1 MDYVKNC
8 ACGEVACVSK
18 PLFGRRVI
26 KTDETEVTPG
36 NVVAILR
43 KALLTHWKN
52 RSEIEYLW
60 QYYRGRQPVLSRKKD
75 VRPEIKNMIVENRAN
90 EIVSFKSGYLMGEP
104 LQYVSRGNGENLADA
119 INQLNEFVFAEEKPA
134 KDKEL
139 ADWFHICGTSFR
151 MVLPDEKGEED
162 DAPFEIYTLDPRNTF
177 VVYHNG
183 LGNKPL
189 LGVKYVVDEN
199 GIVHYSCYSDH
210 EYFEIVENKVVS
222 YDTHILG
229 DIPII
234 EYPLNI
240 ARIGAFELVI
250 PLLDAINLTDSN
262 RLDGV
267 EQFIQAL
274 MLFHNVDIS
283 SEDYKKLREEGAIKF
298 KDIDPQLKAEVSYLI
313 NNLNQGETQ
322 TLVDHL
328 YQTVLTICGMPNRN
342 GGSSTSDT
350 GSAVIMRDG
359 WSAAEARAKD
369 SELMFKKA
377 ERVFLRLILNI
388 CHTLT
393 GMDLK
398 VCNIEI
404 RFTRRNYENI
414 LQKAQVLDTML
425 KNDKIHPRLAFEH
438 CGLFVDSD
446 LAYTLSAEYAEEQE
460 RKAQEQLEQQMKLK
474 QQGGNDNDP
483 DNHKGNGSAGGNN
496 PQARKPG
503 GNPD

>member
-1 MDYVKNC
+1 MVEPYLHLN
-8 ACGEVACVSK
+8 
-18 PLFGRRVI
+18 GRRMI
-26 KTDETEVTPG
+26 LTDETEVNIG
-36 NVVAILR
+36 NVVQILR
-43 KALLTHWKN
+43 KALPYHWKN
-52 RSEIEYLW
+52 RSEISYLW
-60 QYYRGRQPVLSRKKD
+60 SYYKGRQPILNRVKE
-75 VRPEIKNMIVENRAN
+75 VRPEITNKIVENRAN

-104 LQYVSRGNGENLADA
+104 LQYVSRGNAENIANA

-151 MVLPDEKGEED
+151 MVLPDEMAGED
-162 DAPFEIYTLDPRNTF
+162 DESPFEIYTLDPRNTF
-177 VVYHNG
+177 VVYNNG
-183 LGNKPL
+183 LGNKPI

-199 GIVHYSCYSDH
+199 GVVHYSCYSDH
-210 EYFEIVENKVVS
+210 EYFEIVESEVVS

-229 DIPII
+229 EIPII
-234 EYPLNI
+234 EYPLNM

-283 SEDYKKLREEGAIKF
+283 SEDFDELRERGAIKF
-298 KDIDPQLKAEVSYLI
+298 KDIDPQLKAEINYLVS
-313 NNLNQGETQ
+313 NLNQGETQ
-322 TLVDHL
+322 TLVDHM

-369 SELMFKKA
+369 SELMFKKS
-377 ERVFLRLILNI
+377 ERIFLKVVLNI
-388 CHTLT
+388 CRTLAD
-393 GMDLK
+393 MDLK
-398 VCNIEI
+398 VCNVEI

-414 LQKAQVLDTML
+414 LQKAQVLDLML
-425 KNDKIHPRLAFEH
+425 KNNKIHPRLAFEH

-460 RKAQEQLEQQMKLK
+460 QKAQELFEQQQRMK
-474 QQGGNDNDP
+474 QEGNDDDSGN
-483 DNHKGNGSAGGNN
+483 NEGNGGADGKSAETREQSGNT
-496 PQARKPG
+496 
-503 GNPD
+503 D

>member
-1 MDYVKNC
+1 MVEPYLHLN
-8 ACGEVACVSK
+8 
-18 PLFGRRVI
+18 GRRMI
-26 KTDETEVTPG
+26 LTDETEVNIG
-36 NVVAILR
+36 NVVQILR
-43 KALLTHWKN
+43 KALPYHWKN
-52 RSEIEYLW
+52 RSEISYLW
-60 QYYRGRQPVLSRKKD
+60 SYYKGRQPILNRVKE
-75 VRPEIKNMIVENRAN
+75 VRPEITNKIVENRAN

-104 LQYVSRGNGENLADA
+104 LQYVSRGNAENIADA

-151 MVLPDEKGEED
+151 MVLPDEMAGED
-162 DAPFEIYTLDPRNTF
+162 DESPFEIYTLDPRNTF
-177 VVYHNG
+177 VVYNNG
-183 LGNKPL
+183 LGNKPI

-199 GIVHYSCYSDH
+199 GVVHYSCYSNR
-210 EYFEIVENKVVS
+210 EYFEIVESKVVS

-229 DIPII
+229 EIPII
-234 EYPLNI
+234 EYPLNM

-283 SEDYKKLREEGAIKF
+283 SEDFDELRERGAIKF
-298 KDIDPQLKAEVSYLI
+298 KDIDPQLKAEINYLVS
-313 NNLNQGETQ
+313 NLNQGETQ
-322 TLVDHL
+322 TLVDHM

-369 SELMFKKA
+369 SELMFKKS
-377 ERVFLRLILNI
+377 ERIFLKVVLNI
-388 CHTLT
+388 CRTLAN
-393 GMDLK
+393 MDLK
-398 VCNIEI
+398 VCNVEI

-414 LQKAQVLDTML
+414 LQKAQVLDLML
-425 KNDKIHPRLAFEH
+425 KNNKIHPRLAFEH

-460 RKAQEQLEQQMKLK
+460 QKAQELFEQQQRMK
-474 QQGGNDNDP
+474 QEGNDDDSGN
-483 DNHKGNGSAGGNN
+483 NEGNGGADGKSAETREQSGNT
-496 PQARKPG
+496 
-503 GNPD
+503 D

>member
-1 MDYVKNC
+1 MVEPYLHLN
-8 ACGEVACVSK
+8 
-18 PLFGRRVI
+18 GRRMI
-26 KTDETEVTPG
+26 LTDETEVNIG
-36 NVVAILR
+36 NVVQILR
-43 KALLTHWKN
+43 KALPYHWKN
-52 RSEIEYLW
+52 RSEISYLW
-60 QYYRGRQPVLSRKKD
+60 SYYKGRQPILNRVKE
-75 VRPEIKNMIVENRAN
+75 VRPEITNKIVENRAN

-104 LQYVSRGNGENLADA
+104 LQYVSRGNAENIADA

-151 MVLPDEKGEED
+151 MVLPDEMAGED
-162 DAPFEIYTLDPRNTF
+162 DESPFEIYTLDPRNTF
-177 VVYHNG
+177 VVYNNG
-183 LGNKPL
+183 LGNKPI

-199 GIVHYSCYSDH
+199 GVVHYSCYSDH
-210 EYFEIVENKVVS
+210 EYFEIVESKVIS

-229 DIPII
+229 EIPII
-234 EYPLNI
+234 EYPLNM

-283 SEDYKKLREEGAIKF
+283 SKDFDELRERGAIKF
-298 KDIDPQLKAEVSYLI
+298 KDIDPQLKAEINYLVS
-313 NNLNQGETQ
+313 NLNQGETQ
-322 TLVDHL
+322 TLVDHM

-369 SELMFKKA
+369 SELMFKKS
-377 ERVFLRLILNI
+377 ERIFLKVVLNI
-388 CHTLT
+388 CRTLAN
-393 GMDLK
+393 MDLK
-398 VCNIEI
+398 VCNVEI

-414 LQKAQVLDTML
+414 LQKAQVLDLML
-425 KNDKIHPRLAFEH
+425 KNNKIHPRLAFEH

-460 RKAQEQLEQQMKLK
+460 QKAQELFEQQQRMK
-474 QQGGNDNDP
+474 QEGNDDDSGN
-483 DNHKGNGSAGGNN
+483 NEGNGGADGKSAETREQSGNT
-496 PQARKPG
+496 
-503 GNPD
+503 D

>member
-1 MDYVKNC
+1 M
-8 ACGEVACVSK
+8 GM
-18 PLFGRRVI
+18 PLFGRRI
-26 KTDETEVTPG
+26 IRTDETEITQD
-36 NVVAILR
+36 NVVSVLR
-43 KALLTHWKN
+43 RALLVHWKN
-52 RSEIEYLW
+52 RNEIQYLW
-60 QYYRGRQPVLSRKKD
+60 HYYRGRQPILSRQKD
-75 VRPEIKNMIVENRAN
+75 VRPEINNMIVENRAN

-139 ADWFHICGTSFR
+139 TDWFHICGTSYR
-151 MVLPDEKGEED
+151 MVLPDEQGRED
-162 DAPFEIYTLDPRNTF
+162 EAPFEIYTLDPRNTF

-183 LGNKPL
+183 LGEKPV
-189 LGVKYVVDEN
+189 LGVKYVVDSN
-199 GIVHYSCYSDH
+199 GKTHYSCYSDH
-210 EYFEIVENKVVS
+210 EYFEIVESQIIKHG
-222 YDTHILG
+222 THILG

-240 ARIGAFELVI
+240 ARIGAFELVL

-283 SEDYKKLREEGAIKF
+283 SDDYQRLREEGAIKF
-298 KDIDPQLKAEVSYLI
+298 KDIDAQMKAEVSYLT
-313 NNLNQGETQ
+313 NTLNQGETQ
-322 TLVDHL
+322 NLVDHL

-369 SELMFKKA
+369 SELMFKKS
-377 ERVFLRLILNI
+377 ERRFLRLVLNI
-388 CHTLT
+388 CHTLS

-425 KNDKIHPRLAFEH
+425 RNEKIHPRLAFEH

-446 LAYTLSAEYAEEQE
+446 LAYILSEEYAREQE
-460 RKAQEQLEQQMKLK
+460 RKAQQQFEQQQLALK
-474 QQGGNDNDP
+474 QQGGDSNEAAAHIRDD
-483 DNHKGNGSAGGNN
+483 KGNRS
-496 PQARKPG
+496 
-503 GNPD
+503 PD

>member
-1 MDYVKNC
+1 MVEPYLHLN
-8 ACGEVACVSK
+8 
-18 PLFGRRVI
+18 GRRMI
-26 KTDETEVTPG
+26 LTDETEVNIG
-36 NVVAILR
+36 NVVQILR
-43 KALLTHWKN
+43 KALPYHWKN
-52 RSEIEYLW
+52 RTEISYLW
-60 QYYRGRQPVLSRKKD
+60 SYYKGRQPILDRVKE
-75 VRPEIKNMIVENRAN
+75 VRPEITNKIVENRAN

-104 LQYVSRGNGENLADA
+104 LQYVSRGNAENIADA

-151 MVLPDEKGEED
+151 MVLPDEMAGED
-162 DAPFEIYTLDPRNTF
+162 DESPFEIYTLDPRNTF
-177 VVYHNG
+177 VVYNNG
-183 LGNKPL
+183 LGNKPI

-199 GIVHYSCYSDH
+199 GVVHYSCYSDR
-210 EYFEIVENKVVS
+210 EYFEIVESKVVS

-229 DIPII
+229 EIPII
-234 EYPLNI
+234 EYPLNM

-283 SEDYKKLREEGAIKF
+283 SEDFDELRERGAIKF
-298 KDIDPQLKAEVSYLI
+298 KDIDPQLKAEINYLVS
-313 NNLNQGETQ
+313 NLNQGETQ
-322 TLVDHL
+322 TLVDHM

-369 SELMFKKA
+369 SELMFKKS
-377 ERVFLRLILNI
+377 ERIFLKVVLNI
-388 CHTLT
+388 CRTLAD
-393 GMDLK
+393 MDLK
-398 VCNIEI
+398 VCNVEI

-414 LQKAQVLDTML
+414 LQKAQVLDLML
-425 KNDKIHPRLAFEH
+425 KNNKIHPRLAFEH

-460 RKAQEQLEQQMKLK
+460 QKAQELFEQQQRMK
-474 QQGGNDNDP
+474 QEGNDDDSGN
-483 DNHKGNGSAGGNN
+483 NEGNGGADGKSAETREQSGNT
-496 PQARKPG
+496 
-503 GNPD
+503 D

>member
-1 MDYVKNC
+1 MVEPYLHLN
-8 ACGEVACVSK
+8 
-18 PLFGRRVI
+18 GRRMI
-26 KTDETEVTPG
+26 LTDETEVNIG
-36 NVVAILR
+36 NVVQILR
-43 KALLTHWKN
+43 KALPYHWKN
-52 RSEIEYLW
+52 RSEISYLW
-60 QYYRGRQPVLSRKKD
+60 SYYKGRQPILNRVKE
-75 VRPEIKNMIVENRAN
+75 VRPEITNKIVENRAN

-104 LQYVSRGNGENLADA
+104 LQYVSRGNAENIADG

-151 MVLPDEKGEED
+151 MVLPDEMAGED
-162 DAPFEIYTLDPRNTF
+162 DESPFEIYTLDPRNTF
-177 VVYHNG
+177 VVYNNG
-183 LGNKPL
+183 LGNKPI

-199 GIVHYSCYSDH
+199 GVVHYSCYSDH
-210 EYFEIVENKVVS
+210 EYFEIVESKVVS

-229 DIPII
+229 EIPII
-234 EYPLNI
+234 EYPLNM

-283 SEDYKKLREEGAIKF
+283 SEDFDELRERGAIKF
-298 KDIDPQLKAEVSYLI
+298 KDIDPQLKAEINYLVS
-313 NNLNQGETQ
+313 NLNQGETQ
-322 TLVDHL
+322 TLVDHM

-369 SELMFKKA
+369 SELMFKKS
-377 ERVFLRLILNI
+377 ERIFLKVVLNI
-388 CHTLT
+388 CRTLAD
-393 GMDLK
+393 MDLK
-398 VCNIEI
+398 VCNVEI

-414 LQKAQVLDTML
+414 LQKAQVLDLML
-425 KNDKIHPRLAFEH
+425 KNNKIHPRLAFEH

-460 RKAQEQLEQQMKLK
+460 QKAQELFEQQQRMK
-474 QQGGNDNDP
+474 QEGNDDDSGN
-483 DNHKGNGSAGGNN
+483 NEGNGGADGKSAETREQSGNT
-496 PQARKPG
+496 
-503 GNPD
+503 D

>member
-1 MDYVKNC
+1 MVEPYLHLN
-8 ACGEVACVSK
+8 
-18 PLFGRRVI
+18 GRRMI
-26 KTDETEVTPG
+26 LTDETEVNIG
-36 NVVAILR
+36 NVVQILR
-43 KALLTHWKN
+43 KALPYHWKN
-52 RSEIEYLW
+52 RSEISYLW
-60 QYYRGRQPVLSRKKD
+60 SYYKGRQPILNRVKE
-75 VRPEIKNMIVENRAN
+75 VRPEITNKIVENRAN

-104 LQYVSRGNGENLADA
+104 LQYVSRGNAENIADA
-119 INQLNEFVFAEEKPA
+119 INQLNEFVFAEEKSA

-151 MVLPDEKGEED
+151 MVLPDEMAGED
-162 DAPFEIYTLDPRNTF
+162 DESPFEIYTLDPRNTF
-177 VVYHNG
+177 VVYNNG
-183 LGNKPL
+183 LGNKPI

-199 GIVHYSCYSDH
+199 GVVHYSCYSDH
-210 EYFEIVENKVVS
+210 EYFEIVESKVVS

-229 DIPII
+229 EIPII
-234 EYPLNI
+234 EYPLNM

-283 SEDYKKLREEGAIKF
+283 SEDFDELRERGAIKF
-298 KDIDPQLKAEVSYLI
+298 KDIDPQLKAEINYLVS
-313 NNLNQGETQ
+313 NLNQGETQ
-322 TLVDHL
+322 TLVDHM

-369 SELMFKKA
+369 SELMFKKS
-377 ERVFLRLILNI
+377 ERIFLKVVLNI
-388 CHTLT
+388 CRTLAD
-393 GMDLK
+393 MDLK
-398 VCNIEI
+398 VCNVEI

-414 LQKAQVLDTML
+414 LQKAQVLDLML
-425 KNDKIHPRLAFEH
+425 KNNKIHPRLAFEH

-460 RKAQEQLEQQMKLK
+460 QKAQELFEQQQRMK
-474 QQGGNDNDP
+474 QEGNDDDSGN
-483 DNHKGNGSAGGNN
+483 NEGNGGADGKSAETREQSGNI
-496 PQARKPG
+496 
-503 GNPD
+503 D

>member
-1 MDYVKNC
+1 MVEPYLHLN
-8 ACGEVACVSK
+8 
-18 PLFGRRVI
+18 GRRMI
-26 KTDETEVTPG
+26 LTDETEVNIG
-36 NVVAILR
+36 NVVQILR
-43 KALLTHWKN
+43 KALPYHWKN
-52 RSEIEYLW
+52 RSEISYLW
-60 QYYRGRQPVLSRKKD
+60 SYYKGRQPILNRVKE
-75 VRPEIKNMIVENRAN
+75 VRPEITNKIVENRAN

-104 LQYVSRGNGENLADA
+104 LQYVSRGNAENIADA

-151 MVLPDEKGEED
+151 MVLPDEMAGED
-162 DAPFEIYTLDPRNTF
+162 DESPFEIYTLDPRNTF
-177 VVYHNG
+177 VVYNNG
-183 LGNKPL
+183 LGSKPI

-199 GIVHYSCYSDH
+199 GVVHYSCYSDH
-210 EYFEIVENKVVS
+210 EYFEIVESKVVS

-229 DIPII
+229 EIPII
-234 EYPLNI
+234 EYPLNM

-283 SEDYKKLREEGAIKF
+283 SEDFDELQERGAIKF
-298 KDIDPQLKAEVSYLI
+298 KDIDPQLKAEINYLVS
-313 NNLNQGETQ
+313 NLNQGETQ
-322 TLVDHL
+322 TLVDHM

-369 SELMFKKA
+369 SELMFKKS
-377 ERVFLRLILNI
+377 ERIFLKVVLNI
-388 CHTLT
+388 CRTLAD
-393 GMDLK
+393 MDLK
-398 VCNIEI
+398 VCNVEI

-414 LQKAQVLDTML
+414 LQKAQVLDLML
-425 KNDKIHPRLAFEH
+425 KNNKIHPRLAFEH

-460 RKAQEQLEQQMKLK
+460 QKAQELFEQQQRMK
-474 QQGGNDNDP
+474 QEGNDDDSGN
-483 DNHKGNGSAGGNN
+483 NEGNGGADGKSAETREQSGNT
-496 PQARKPG
+496 
-503 GNPD
+503 D

>member
-1 MDYVKNC
+1 MVEPYLHLN
-8 ACGEVACVSK
+8 
-18 PLFGRRVI
+18 GRRMI
-26 KTDETEVTPG
+26 LTDETEVNIG
-36 NVVAILR
+36 NVVQILR
-43 KALLTHWKN
+43 KALPYHWKN
-52 RSEIEYLW
+52 RSEISYLW
-60 QYYRGRQPVLSRKKD
+60 SYYKGRQPILNRVKE
-75 VRPEIKNMIVENRAN
+75 VRPEITNKIVENRAN

-104 LQYVSRGNGENLADA
+104 LQYVSRGNAENIADA

-151 MVLPDEKGEED
+151 MVLPDEMAGED
-162 DAPFEIYTLDPRNTF
+162 DESPFEIYTLDPRNTF
-177 VVYHNG
+177 VVYNNG
-183 LGNKPL
+183 LGNKPI

-199 GIVHYSCYSDH
+199 GVVHYSCYSDH
-210 EYFEIVENKVVS
+210 EYFEIVESKVVS

-229 DIPII
+229 EIPII
-234 EYPLNI
+234 EYPLNM

-283 SEDYKKLREEGAIKF
+283 SEDFDELRERGAIKF
-298 KDIDPQLKAEVSYLI
+298 KDIDPQLKAEINYLVS
-313 NNLNQGETQ
+313 NLNQGETQ
-322 TLVDHL
+322 TLVDHM

-369 SELMFKKA
+369 SELMFKKS
-377 ERVFLRLILNI
+377 ERIFLKVVLNI
-388 CHTLT
+388 CRTL
-393 GMDLK
+393 GNMDLK
-398 VCNIEI
+398 VCNVEI

-414 LQKAQVLDTML
+414 LQKAQVLDLML
-425 KNDKIHPRLAFEH
+425 KNNKIHPRLAFEH

-460 RKAQEQLEQQMKLK
+460 QKAQELFEQQQRMK
-474 QQGGNDNDP
+474 QEGNDDDSGN
-483 DNHKGNGSAGGNN
+483 NEGNGGADGKSAETREQSGNT
-496 PQARKPG
+496 
-503 GNPD
+503 D

>member
-1 MDYVKNC
+1 MVEPYLHLN
-8 ACGEVACVSK
+8 
-18 PLFGRRVI
+18 GRRMI
-26 KTDETEVTPG
+26 LTDETEVNIG
-36 NVVAILR
+36 NVVQILR
-43 KALLTHWKN
+43 KALPYHWKN
-52 RSEIEYLW
+52 RSEISYLW
-60 QYYRGRQPVLSRKKD
+60 SYYKGRQPILNRVKE
-75 VRPEIKNMIVENRAN
+75 VRPEITNKIVENRAN

-104 LQYVSRGNGENLADA
+104 LQYVSRGNAENIADA

-151 MVLPDEKGEED
+151 MVLPDEMAGED
-162 DAPFEIYTLDPRNTF
+162 DESPFEIYTLDPRNTF
-177 VVYHNG
+177 VVYNNG
-183 LGNKPL
+183 LGNKPI

-199 GIVHYSCYSDH
+199 GVVHYSCYSDH
-210 EYFEIVENKVVS
+210 EYFEIVESKVVS

-229 DIPII
+229 EIPII
-234 EYPLNI
+234 EYPLNM

-283 SEDYKKLREEGAIKF
+283 SEDFDELRERGAIKF
-298 KDIDPQLKAEVSYLI
+298 KDIDPQLKAEINYLVS
-313 NNLNQGETQ
+313 NLNQGETQ
-322 TLVDHL
+322 TLVDHM

-369 SELMFKKA
+369 SELMFKKS
-377 ERVFLRLILNI
+377 ERIFLKVVLNI
-388 CHTLT
+388 CRTLAD
-393 GMDLK
+393 MDLK
-398 VCNIEI
+398 VCNVEI

-414 LQKAQVLDTML
+414 LQKAQVLDLML
-425 KNDKIHPRLAFEH
+425 KNNKIHPRLAFEH

-460 RKAQEQLEQQMKLK
+460 QKAQELFEQQQRMK
-474 QQGGNDNDP
+474 QEGNDDDSGN
-483 DNHKGNGSAGGNN
+483 NKGNGGADGKSAETREQSGNT
-496 PQARKPG
+496 
-503 GNPD
+503 D

>member
-1 MDYVKNC
+1 
-8 ACGEVACVSK
+8 
-18 PLFGRRVI
+18 
-26 KTDETEVTPG
+26 
-36 NVVAILR
+36 
-43 KALLTHWKN
+43 
-52 RSEIEYLW
+52 
-60 QYYRGRQPVLSRKKD
+60 
-75 VRPEIKNMIVENRAN
+75 
-90 EIVSFKSGYLMGEP
+90 
-104 LQYVSRGNGENLADA
+104 
-119 INQLNEFVFAEEKPA
+119 
-134 KDKEL
+134 
-139 ADWFHICGTSFR
+139 
-151 MVLPDEKGEED
+151 MVLPDEDVGED
-162 DAPFEIYTLDPRNTF
+162 DDSPFEIYTLDPRNTF
-177 VVYHNG
+177 VVYNNG

-189 LGVKYVVDEN
+189 LGVKYVVDDN

-210 EYFEIVENKVVS
+210 EYFEIVESHIIKAEP
-222 YDTHILG
+222 HILG

-262 RLDGV
+262 RQDGV

-283 SEDYKKLREEGAIKF
+283 SDDYEKLREEGAIKF
-298 KDIDPQLKAEVSYLI
+298 RDIDPQLKAEVAYLTST
-313 NNLNQGETQ
+313 LNQGETQ
-322 TLVDHL
+322 TLVDHM

-342 GGSSTSDT
+342 GGTSTSDT

-369 SELMFKKA
+369 SELMFKKS
-377 ERVFLRLILNI
+377 ERIFLKLILNI
-388 CHTLT
+388 CKTLK

-414 LQKAQVLDTML
+414 LQKAQVLDLML
-425 KNDKIHPRLAFEH
+425 KNSKIHPRLAFEH

-460 RKAQEQLEQQMKLK
+460 KKAQELLEK
-474 QQGGNDNDP
+474 QNTEKEDETDDSNTD
-483 DNHKGNGSAGGNN
+483 KGNGAAGGNAA
-496 PQARKPG
+496 QARQQSG
-503 GNPD
+503 SAD

>member
-1 MDYVKNC
+1 MVEPYLHLN
-8 ACGEVACVSK
+8 
-18 PLFGRRVI
+18 GRRMI
-26 KTDETEVTPG
+26 LTDETEVNIG
-36 NVVAILR
+36 NVVQILR
-43 KALLTHWKN
+43 KALPYHWKN
-52 RSEIEYLW
+52 RSEISYLW
-60 QYYRGRQPVLSRKKD
+60 SYYKGRQPILNRVKE
-75 VRPEIKNMIVENRAN
+75 VRPEITNKIVENRAN

-104 LQYVSRGNGENLADA
+104 LQYVSRGNAENIADA

-151 MVLPDEKGEED
+151 MVLPDEMAGED
-162 DAPFEIYTLDPRNTF
+162 DESPFEIYTLDPRNTF
-177 VVYHNG
+177 VVYNNG
-183 LGNKPL
+183 LGNKPI

-199 GIVHYSCYSDH
+199 GVVHYSCYSDR
-210 EYFEIVENKVVS
+210 EYFEIVESKVVS

-229 DIPII
+229 EIPII
-234 EYPLNI
+234 EYPLNM

-283 SEDYKKLREEGAIKF
+283 SEDFDELRERGAIKF
-298 KDIDPQLKAEVSYLI
+298 KDIDPQLKAEINYLVS
-313 NNLNQGETQ
+313 NLNQGETQ
-322 TLVDHL
+322 TLVDHM

-369 SELMFKKA
+369 SELMFKKS
-377 ERVFLRLILNI
+377 ERIFLKVVLNI
-388 CHTLT
+388 CRTLAD
-393 GMDLK
+393 MDLK
-398 VCNIEI
+398 VCNVEI

-414 LQKAQVLDTML
+414 LQKAQVLDLML
-425 KNDKIHPRLAFEH
+425 KNNKIHPRLAFEH

-460 RKAQEQLEQQMKLK
+460 QKAQELFEQQQRMK
-474 QQGGNDNDP
+474 QEGNDD
-483 DNHKGNGSAGGNN
+483 DSGNN
-496 PQARKPG
+496 EENG
-503 GNPD
+503 GADGKSAETREQSGNTD

>member
-1 MDYVKNC
+1 MVEPYLHLN
-8 ACGEVACVSK
+8 
-18 PLFGRRVI
+18 GRRMI
-26 KTDETEVTPG
+26 LTDETEVNIG
-36 NVVAILR
+36 NVVQILR
-43 KALLTHWKN
+43 KALPYHWKN
-52 RSEIEYLW
+52 RSEISYLW
-60 QYYRGRQPVLSRKKD
+60 SYYKGRQPILNRVKE
-75 VRPEIKNMIVENRAN
+75 VRPEITNKIVENRAN

-104 LQYVSRGNGENLADA
+104 LQYVSRGNAENIADA

-151 MVLPDEKGEED
+151 MVLPDEMAGED
-162 DAPFEIYTLDPRNTF
+162 DESPFEIYTLDPRNTF
-177 VVYHNG
+177 VVYNNG
-183 LGNKPL
+183 LGNKPI
-189 LGVKYVVDEN
+189 LGVKYVVNEN
-199 GIVHYSCYSDH
+199 GVVHYSCYSDH
-210 EYFEIVENKVVS
+210 EYFEIVESKVVS

-229 DIPII
+229 EIPII
-234 EYPLNI
+234 EYPLNM

-283 SEDYKKLREEGAIKF
+283 SEDFDELRERGAIKF
-298 KDIDPQLKAEVSYLI
+298 KDIDPQLKAEINYLVS
-313 NNLNQGETQ
+313 NLNQGETQ
-322 TLVDHL
+322 TLVDHM

-369 SELMFKKA
+369 SELMFKKS
-377 ERVFLRLILNI
+377 ERIFLKVVLNI
-388 CHTLT
+388 CRTLAD
-393 GMDLK
+393 MDLK
-398 VCNIEI
+398 VCNVEI

-414 LQKAQVLDTML
+414 LQKAQVLDLML
-425 KNDKIHPRLAFEH
+425 KNNKIHPRLAFEH

-460 RKAQEQLEQQMKLK
+460 QKAQELFEQQQRMK
-474 QQGGNDNDP
+474 QEGNDDDSGN
-483 DNHKGNGSAGGNN
+483 NEGNGGADGKSAETREQSGNI
-496 PQARKPG
+496 
-503 GNPD
+503 D

>member
-1 MDYVKNC
+1 MVEPYLHLN
-8 ACGEVACVSK
+8 
-18 PLFGRRVI
+18 GRRMI
-26 KTDETEVTPG
+26 LTDETEVNIG
-36 NVVAILR
+36 NVVQILR
-43 KALLTHWKN
+43 KALPYHWKN
-52 RSEIEYLW
+52 RSEISYLW
-60 QYYRGRQPVLSRKKD
+60 SYYKGRQPILNRVKK
-75 VRPEIKNMIVENRAN
+75 VRPEITNKIVENRAN

-104 LQYVSRGNGENLADA
+104 LQYVSRGNAENIADA

-151 MVLPDEKGEED
+151 MVLPDEMAGED
-162 DAPFEIYTLDPRNTF
+162 DESPFEIYTLDPRNTF
-177 VVYHNG
+177 VVYNNG
-183 LGNKPL
+183 LGSKPI

-199 GIVHYSCYSDH
+199 GVVHYSCYSDH
-210 EYFEIVENKVVS
+210 EYFEIVESKVVS

-229 DIPII
+229 EIPII

-283 SEDYKKLREEGAIKF
+283 SEDFDELRERGAIKF
-298 KDIDPQLKAEVSYLI
+298 KDIDPQLKAEINYLVS
-313 NNLNQGETQ
+313 NLNQGETQ
-322 TLVDHL
+322 TLVDHM

-369 SELMFKKA
+369 SELMFKKS
-377 ERVFLRLILNI
+377 ERIFLKVVLNI
-388 CHTLT
+388 CRTLAD
-393 GMDLK
+393 MDLK
-398 VCNIEI
+398 VCNVEI

-414 LQKAQVLDTML
+414 LQKAQVLDLML
-425 KNDKIHPRLAFEH
+425 KNNKIHPRLAFEH

-460 RKAQEQLEQQMKLK
+460 QKAQELFEQQQRMK
-474 QQGGNDNDP
+474 QEGNDDDSGN
-483 DNHKGNGSAGGNN
+483 NEGNGGADGKSAETREQSGNT
-496 PQARKPG
+496 
-503 GNPD
+503 D

>member
-1 MDYVKNC
+1 MVEPYLHLN
-8 ACGEVACVSK
+8 
-18 PLFGRRVI
+18 GRRMI
-26 KTDETEVTPG
+26 LTDETEVNIG
-36 NVVAILR
+36 NVVQILR
-43 KALLTHWKN
+43 KALPYHWKN
-52 RSEIEYLW
+52 RSEISYLW
-60 QYYRGRQPVLSRKKD
+60 SYYKGRQPILNRVKE
-75 VRPEIKNMIVENRAN
+75 VRPEITNKIVENRAN

-104 LQYVSRGNGENLADA
+104 LQYVSRGNAENIADA

-151 MVLPDEKGEED
+151 MVLPDEMAGED
-162 DAPFEIYTLDPRNTF
+162 DESPFEIYTLDPRNTF
-177 VVYHNG
+177 VVYNNG
-183 LGNKPL
+183 LGSKPI
-189 LGVKYVVDEN
+189 LGVKYVEDEN
-199 GIVHYSCYSDH
+199 GVVHYSCYSDH
-210 EYFEIVENKVVS
+210 EYFEIVESKVVS

-229 DIPII
+229 EIPII

-283 SEDYKKLREEGAIKF
+283 SEDFDELRERGAIKF
-298 KDIDPQLKAEVSYLI
+298 KDIDPQLKAEINYLVS
-313 NNLNQGETQ
+313 NLNQGETQ
-322 TLVDHL
+322 TLVDHM

-369 SELMFKKA
+369 SELMFKKS
-377 ERVFLRLILNI
+377 ERIFLKVVLNI
-388 CHTLT
+388 CRTLAD
-393 GMDLK
+393 MDLK
-398 VCNIEI
+398 VCNVEI

-414 LQKAQVLDTML
+414 LQKAQVLDLML
-425 KNDKIHPRLAFEH
+425 KNNKIHPRLAFEH

-460 RKAQEQLEQQMKLK
+460 QKAQELFEQQQRMK
-474 QQGGNDNDP
+474 QEGNDDDSGN
-483 DNHKGNGSAGGNN
+483 NEGNGGADGKSAETREQSGNT
-496 PQARKPG
+496 
-503 GNPD
+503 D

>member
-1 MDYVKNC
+1 MVEPYLHLN
-8 ACGEVACVSK
+8 
-18 PLFGRRVI
+18 GRRMI
-26 KTDETEVTPG
+26 LTDETEVNIG
-36 NVVAILR
+36 NVVQILR
-43 KALLTHWKN
+43 KALPYHWKN
-52 RSEIEYLW
+52 RSEISYLW
-60 QYYRGRQPVLSRKKD
+60 SYYKGRQPILNRVKE
-75 VRPEIKNMIVENRAN
+75 VRPEITNKIVENRAN

-104 LQYVSRGNGENLADA
+104 LQYVSRGNAENIADA
-119 INQLNEFVFAEEKPA
+119 INQLNEFVFAEEKSA

-151 MVLPDEKGEED
+151 MALPDEMAGED
-162 DAPFEIYTLDPRNTF
+162 DESPFEIYTLDPRNTF
-177 VVYHNG
+177 VVYNNG
-183 LGNKPL
+183 LGNKPI

-199 GIVHYSCYSDH
+199 GVVHYSCYSDH
-210 EYFEIVENKVVS
+210 EYFEIVESKVVS

-229 DIPII
+229 EIPII
-234 EYPLNI
+234 EYPLNM

-283 SEDYKKLREEGAIKF
+283 SEDFDELRERGAIKF
-298 KDIDPQLKAEVSYLI
+298 KDIDPQLKAEINYLVS
-313 NNLNQGETQ
+313 NLNQGETQ
-322 TLVDHL
+322 TLVDHM

-369 SELMFKKA
+369 SELMFKKS
-377 ERVFLRLILNI
+377 ERIFLKVVLNI
-388 CHTLT
+388 CRTLAD
-393 GMDLK
+393 MDLK
-398 VCNIEI
+398 VCNVEI

-414 LQKAQVLDTML
+414 LQKAQVLDLML
-425 KNDKIHPRLAFEH
+425 KNNKIHPRLAFEH

-460 RKAQEQLEQQMKLK
+460 QKAQELFEQQQRMK
-474 QQGGNDNDP
+474 QEGNDDDSGN
-483 DNHKGNGSAGGNN
+483 NKGNGGADGKSAETREQSGNI
-496 PQARKPG
+496 
-503 GNPD
+503 D

>member
-1 MDYVKNC
+1 MVEPYLHLN
-8 ACGEVACVSK
+8 
-18 PLFGRRVI
+18 GRRMI
-26 KTDETEVTPG
+26 LTDETEVNIG
-36 NVVAILR
+36 NVVQILR
-43 KALLTHWKN
+43 KALPYHWKN
-52 RSEIEYLW
+52 RSEISYLW
-60 QYYRGRQPVLSRKKD
+60 SYYKGRQPILNRVKE
-75 VRPEIKNMIVENRAN
+75 VRPEITNKIVENRAN

-104 LQYVSRGNGENLADA
+104 LQYVSRGNAENIADA

-151 MVLPDEKGEED
+151 MVLPDEMAGED
-162 DAPFEIYTLDPRNTF
+162 DESPFEIYTLDPRNTF
-177 VVYHNG
+177 VVYNNG
-183 LGNKPL
+183 LGNKPI

-199 GIVHYSCYSDH
+199 GVVHYSCYSDR
-210 EYFEIVENKVVS
+210 EYFEIVESKVVS

-229 DIPII
+229 EIPII
-234 EYPLNI
+234 EYPLNM

-283 SEDYKKLREEGAIKF
+283 SEDFDELRERGAIKF
-298 KDIDPQLKAEVSYLI
+298 KDIDPQLKAEINYLVS
-313 NNLNQGETQ
+313 NLNQGETQ
-322 TLVDHL
+322 TLVDHM

-369 SELMFKKA
+369 SELMFKKS
-377 ERVFLRLILNI
+377 ERIFLKVVLNI
-388 CHTLT
+388 CRTLAD
-393 GMDLK
+393 MDLK
-398 VCNIEI
+398 VCNVEI

-414 LQKAQVLDTML
+414 LQKAQVLDLML
-425 KNDKIHPRLAFEH
+425 KNNKIHPRLAFEH

-460 RKAQEQLEQQMKLK
+460 QKAQELFEQQQRMK
-474 QQGGNDNDP
+474 QEGNDDDSGN
-483 DNHKGNGSAGGNN
+483 NKGNGGADGKSAETREQSGNT
-496 PQARKPG
+496 
-503 GNPD
+503 D

>member
-1 MDYVKNC
+1 MVEPYLHLN
-8 ACGEVACVSK
+8 
-18 PLFGRRVI
+18 GRRMI
-26 KTDETEVTPG
+26 LTDETEVNIG
-36 NVVAILR
+36 NVVQILR
-43 KALLTHWKN
+43 KALPHHWKN
-52 RSEIEYLW
+52 RSEISYLW
-60 QYYRGRQPVLSRKKD
+60 SYYKGRQPILNRVKE
-75 VRPEIKNMIVENRAN
+75 VRPEITNKIVENRAN

-104 LQYVSRGNGENLADA
+104 LQYVSRGNAENIADA

-151 MVLPDEKGEED
+151 MVLPDEMAGED
-162 DAPFEIYTLDPRNTF
+162 DESPFEIYTLDPRNTF
-177 VVYHNG
+177 VVYNNG
-183 LGNKPL
+183 LGNKPI

-199 GIVHYSCYSDH
+199 GVVHYSCYSDH
-210 EYFEIVENKVVS
+210 EYFEIVESKVVS

-229 DIPII
+229 EIPII
-234 EYPLNI
+234 EYPLNM

-283 SEDYKKLREEGAIKF
+283 SEDFDELRERGAIKF
-298 KDIDPQLKAEVSYLI
+298 KDIDPQLKAEINYLVS
-313 NNLNQGETQ
+313 NLNQGETQ
-322 TLVDHL
+322 TLVDHM

-369 SELMFKKA
+369 SELMFKKS
-377 ERVFLRLILNI
+377 ERIFLKVVLNI
-388 CHTLT
+388 CRTLAD
-393 GMDLK
+393 MDLK
-398 VCNIEI
+398 VCNVEI

-414 LQKAQVLDTML
+414 LQKAQVLDLML
-425 KNDKIHPRLAFEH
+425 KNNKIHPRLAFEH

-460 RKAQEQLEQQMKLK
+460 QKAQELFEQQQRMK
-474 QQGGNDNDP
+474 QEGNDDDSGN
-483 DNHKGNGSAGGNN
+483 NEGNGGADGKSAETREQSGNT
-496 PQARKPG
+496 
-503 GNPD
+503 D

>member
-1 MDYVKNC
+1 MVEPYLHLN
-8 ACGEVACVSK
+8 
-18 PLFGRRVI
+18 GRRMI
-26 KTDETEVTPG
+26 LTDETEVNIG
-36 NVVAILR
+36 NVVQILR
-43 KALLTHWKN
+43 KALPYHWKN
-52 RSEIEYLW
+52 RSEISYLW
-60 QYYRGRQPVLSRKKD
+60 SYYKGRQPILNRVKE
-75 VRPEIKNMIVENRAN
+75 VRPEITNKIVENRAN

-104 LQYVSRGNGENLADA
+104 LQYVSRGNAENIADA

-151 MVLPDEKGEED
+151 MVLPDEMAGED
-162 DAPFEIYTLDPRNTF
+162 DESPFEIYTLDPRNTF
-177 VVYHNG
+177 VVYNNG
-183 LGNKPL
+183 LGNKPI

-199 GIVHYSCYSDH
+199 GVVHYSCYSDH
-210 EYFEIVENKVVS
+210 EYFEIVESKVVS

-229 DIPII
+229 EIPII
-234 EYPLNI
+234 EYPLNM

-283 SEDYKKLREEGAIKF
+283 SEDFDELRERGAIKF
-298 KDIDPQLKAEVSYLI
+298 KDIDPQLKAEINYLVS
-313 NNLNQGETQ
+313 NLNQGETQ
-322 TLVDHL
+322 TLVDHM

-369 SELMFKKA
+369 SELMFKKS
-377 ERVFLRLILNI
+377 ERIFLKVVLNI
-388 CHTLT
+388 CRTLAD
-393 GMDLK
+393 MDLK
-398 VCNIEI
+398 VCNVEI

-414 LQKAQVLDTML
+414 LQKAQVLDLML
-425 KNDKIHPRLAFEH
+425 KNNKIHPRLAFEH

-460 RKAQEQLEQQMKLK
+460 QKAQELFEQQQRIK
-474 QQGGNDNDP
+474 QEGNDDDSGN
-483 DNHKGNGSAGGNN
+483 NEGNGGADGKFAETREQSGNT
-496 PQARKPG
+496 
-503 GNPD
+503 D

>member
-1 MDYVKNC
+1 MVEPYLHLN
-8 ACGEVACVSK
+8 
-18 PLFGRRVI
+18 GRRMI
-26 KTDETEVTPG
+26 LTDETEVNIG
-36 NVVAILR
+36 NVVQILR
-43 KALLTHWKN
+43 KALPYHWKN
-52 RSEIEYLW
+52 RSEISYLW
-60 QYYRGRQPVLSRKKD
+60 SYYKGRQPILNRVKE
-75 VRPEIKNMIVENRAN
+75 VRPEITNKIVENRAN

-104 LQYVSRGNGENLADA
+104 LQYVSRGNAENIADA

-151 MVLPDEKGEED
+151 MVLPDEMAGKD
-162 DAPFEIYTLDPRNTF
+162 DESPFEIYTLDPRNTF
-177 VVYHNG
+177 VVYNNG
-183 LGNKPL
+183 LGNKPI

-199 GIVHYSCYSDH
+199 GVVHYSCYSDH
-210 EYFEIVENKVVS
+210 EYFEIVESKVVS

-229 DIPII
+229 EIPII
-234 EYPLNI
+234 EYPLNM

-283 SEDYKKLREEGAIKF
+283 SEDFDELRERGAIKF
-298 KDIDPQLKAEVSYLI
+298 KDIDPQLKAEINYLVS
-313 NNLNQGETQ
+313 NLNQGETQ
-322 TLVDHL
+322 TLVDHM

-369 SELMFKKA
+369 SELMFKKS
-377 ERVFLRLILNI
+377 ERIFLKVVLNI
-388 CHTLT
+388 CRTLAD
-393 GMDLK
+393 MDLK
-398 VCNIEI
+398 VCNVEI

-414 LQKAQVLDTML
+414 LQKAQVLDLML
-425 KNDKIHPRLAFEH
+425 KNNKIHPRLAFEH

-460 RKAQEQLEQQMKLK
+460 QKAQELFEQQQRMK
-474 QQGGNDNDP
+474 QEGNDDDSGN
-483 DNHKGNGSAGGNN
+483 NEGNGGADGKSAETREQSGNT
-496 PQARKPG
+496 
-503 GNPD
+503 D

>member
-1 MDYVKNC
+1 MVEPYLHLN
-8 ACGEVACVSK
+8 
-18 PLFGRRVI
+18 GRRMI
-26 KTDETEVTPG
+26 LTDETEVNIG
-36 NVVAILR
+36 NVVQILR
-43 KALLTHWKN
+43 KALPYHWKN
-52 RSEIEYLW
+52 RSEISYLW
-60 QYYRGRQPVLSRKKD
+60 SYYKGRQPILNRVKE
-75 VRPEIKNMIVENRAN
+75 VRPEITNKIVENRAN

-104 LQYVSRGNGENLADA
+104 LQYVSRGNAENIADA

-151 MVLPDEKGEED
+151 MVLPDEMAGED
-162 DAPFEIYTLDPRNTF
+162 DESPFEIYTLDPRNTF
-177 VVYHNG
+177 VVYNNG
-183 LGNKPL
+183 LGNKPI

-199 GIVHYSCYSDH
+199 GVVHYSCYSDH
-210 EYFEIVENKVVS
+210 EYFEIVESKVVS

-229 DIPII
+229 EIPII
-234 EYPLNI
+234 EYPLNM

-283 SEDYKKLREEGAIKF
+283 SEDFDELRERGAIKF
-298 KDIDPQLKAEVSYLI
+298 KDIDPQLKAEINYLVS
-313 NNLNQGETQ
+313 NLNQGETQ
-322 TLVDHL
+322 TLVDHM

-369 SELMFKKA
+369 SELMFKKS
-377 ERVFLRLILNI
+377 ERIFLKVVLNI
-388 CHTLT
+388 CRTLAD
-393 GMDLK
+393 MDLK
-398 VCNIEI
+398 VCNVEI

-414 LQKAQVLDTML
+414 LQKAQVLDLML
-425 KNDKIHPRLAFEH
+425 KNNKIHPRLAFEH

-460 RKAQEQLEQQMKLK
+460 QKAQELFEQQQRMK
-474 QQGGNDNDP
+474 QEGNDDDSGN
-483 DNHKGNGSAGGNN
+483 NEGNGGADGKSAETREQGRNT
-496 PQARKPG
+496 
-503 GNPD
+503 D

>member
-1 MDYVKNC
+1 MVEPYLHLN
-8 ACGEVACVSK
+8 
-18 PLFGRRVI
+18 GRRMI
-26 KTDETEVTPG
+26 LTDETEVNIG
-36 NVVAILR
+36 NVVQILR
-43 KALLTHWKN
+43 KALPYHWKN
-52 RSEIEYLW
+52 RSEISYLW
-60 QYYRGRQPVLSRKKD
+60 SYYKGRQPILNRVKEI
-75 VRPEIKNMIVENRAN
+75 RPEITNKIVENRAN

-104 LQYVSRGNGENLADA
+104 LQYVSRGNAENIADA

-151 MVLPDEKGEED
+151 MVLPDEMAGED
-162 DAPFEIYTLDPRNTF
+162 DESPFEIYTLDPRNTF
-177 VVYHNG
+177 VVYNNG
-183 LGNKPL
+183 LGNKPI

-199 GIVHYSCYSDH
+199 GVVHYSCYSDH
-210 EYFEIVENKVVS
+210 EYFEIVESKVVS

-229 DIPII
+229 EIPII
-234 EYPLNI
+234 EYPLNM

-283 SEDYKKLREEGAIKF
+283 SEDFDELRERGAIKF
-298 KDIDPQLKAEVSYLI
+298 KDIDPQLKAEINYLVS
-313 NNLNQGETQ
+313 NLNQGETQ
-322 TLVDHL
+322 TLVDHM

-369 SELMFKKA
+369 SELMFKKS
-377 ERVFLRLILNI
+377 ERIFLKVVLNI
-388 CHTLT
+388 CRTLAD
-393 GMDLK
+393 MDLK
-398 VCNIEI
+398 VCNVEI

-414 LQKAQVLDTML
+414 LQKAQVLDLML
-425 KNDKIHPRLAFEH
+425 KNNKIHPRLAFEH

-460 RKAQEQLEQQMKLK
+460 QKAQELFEQQQRMK
-474 QQGGNDNDP
+474 QEGNDDDSGN
-483 DNHKGNGSAGGNN
+483 NEGNGGADGKSAETREQSGNT
-496 PQARKPG
+496 
-503 GNPD
+503 D